1 MTRVITTVAPAAPRR
16 PQNNSAFYAAV
27 AAVPVERAHAIREA
41 LETGDL
47 DIVMD
52 VMGLTVHVNP
62 APEFD
67 PQGSMIQG
75 RDAVT
80 RRWEWARRRA
90 LLDALTGKTPA

>member
-1 MTRVITTVAPAAPRR
+1 MAVATLAPAAPRR
-16 PQNNSAFYAAV
+16 PQKSSSAFYAAV

-41 LETGDL
+41 LETDDL

-67 PQGSMIQG
+67 PHASVHGP
-75 RDAVT
+75 DACT

-90 LLDALTGKTPA
+90 LLDALIGKTPA